1 MLELITGHDVLMV
14 KVNEALR
21 AASEKEMQQRNHE
34 EMRSL
39 MFKRNASPVV
49 KNAPD
54 DQVSFDILNK
64 KHLKVLR
71 QLVEYW
77 NLPGTTC

>member
-1 MLELITGHDVLMV
+1 MENAGVDYGSRCV
-14 KVNEALR
+14 KALR

-39 MFKRNASPVV
+39 MFKRNASPVI